1 MTHTEYLEAK
11 KKLSLY
17 LQHSYDALTKE
28 QLWDYEDTLKEARE
42 YESMFVDVLDEFFD
56 ETKINKT
63 NEKGR

>member
-17 LQHSYDALTKE
+17 LQHSYDSLTKE
-28 QLWDYEDTLKEARE
+28 QLWDYEDTLKEVRE

-56 ETKINKT
+56 ETKIN
-63 NEKGR
+63 